1 LTDSGK
7 TFFGG
12 TAIPYLRRANAFH
25 GRSDDQDGNV
35 TDRFQKQRM
44 RMVDTQ
50 IRARGVSD
58 QRVLKAMEKI
68 PRHLF
73 VDEGL
78 MDQAYNDN
86 PLPIERRQTISQ
98 PSIVALMSEAMAL
111 TGREK
116 VLEIGTGSG
125 YQTAILAE
133 LAERVFSIER
143 IAVLAT
149 GARRVLDALNDYNV
163 AIRVGDGTYGWREES
178 PFDAIMV
185 TAGAPRIPRLL
196 IEQLA
201 VGGRLVVPVGSR
213 NSQALLRL
221 TRMSED
227 PEDLKQEDLGM
238 CRFVDLIGEHGWE
251 N

>member
-1 LTDSGK
+1 MK
-7 TFFGG
+7 
-12 TAIPYLRRANAFH
+12 
-25 GRSDDQDGNV
+25 
-35 TDRFQKQRM
+35 
-44 RMVDTQ
+44 MVDAQ
-50 IRARGVSD
+50 IRARGIAD

-78 MDQAYNDN
+78 IGQAYNDS
-86 PLPIERRQTISQ
+86 PLPIERQQTISQ
-98 PSIVALMSEAMAL
+98 PYIVALMSEAMAL

-133 LAERVFSIER
+133 LAERVLSIDR
-143 IAVLAT
+143 IAVLAN
-149 GARRVLDALNDYNV
+149 GARRILDALNYYNV

-178 PFDAIMV
+178 PFAAIVV
-185 TAGAPRIPRLL
+185 TAGAPRIPNLL
-196 IEQLA
+196 IEQL
-201 VGGRLVVPVGSR
+201 VIGGRLVIPVGSR
-213 NSQALLRL
+213 HSQILLKL
-221 TRMSED
+221 TRLSED
-227 PEDLKQEDLGM
+227 PNDLKREDLGG

>member
-1 LTDSGK
+1 
-7 TFFGG
+7 
-12 TAIPYLRRANAFH
+12 
-25 GRSDDQDGNV
+25 
-35 TDRFQKQRM
+35 
-44 RMVDTQ
+44 MVDTQ

-78 MDQAYNDN
+78 IDQAYNDN

-98 PSIVALMSEAMAL
+98 PYIVALMSAAMAL

-133 LAERVFSIER
+133 LAERVFSVER

-149 GARRVLDALNDYNV
+149 GARRVLDALNDYHV

-185 TAGAPRIPRLL
+185 TAGAPRIPRILM
-196 IEQLA
+196 EQLA
-201 VGGRLVVPVGSR
+201 VGGRLVLPVGSR
-213 NSQALLRL
+213 NAQVLLKL

-227 PEDLKQEDLGM
+227 PEDLKQEDLGG
-238 CRFVDLIGEHGWE
+238 CRFVDLIGEHGWG

>member
-1 LTDSGK
+1 
-7 TFFGG
+7 
-12 TAIPYLRRANAFH
+12 
-25 GRSDDQDGNV
+25 
-35 TDRFQKQRM
+35 
-44 RMVDTQ
+44 MVDTQ
-50 IRARGVSD
+50 IRMRGISD

-78 MDQAYNDN
+78 IDQAYNDN
-86 PLPIERRQTISQ
+86 PLPIESRQTSR
-98 PSIVALMSEAMAL
+98 PHIVALMSKRWPTDGESL
-111 TGREK
+111 K
-116 VLEIGTGSG
+116 STGSG
-125 YQTAILAE
+125 TNAILAE

-149 GARRVLDALNDYNV
+149 RARKVLDALKDYNV

-213 NSQALLRL
+213 NSQVLLKL

-227 PEDLKQEDLGM
+227 PEDLKQEDLGG
-238 CRFVDLIGEHGWE
+238 CRFVICSDTLMGNYERDALHRCFL
-251 N
+251 

>member
-1 LTDSGK
+1 
-7 TFFGG
+7 
-12 TAIPYLRRANAFH
+12 
-25 GRSDDQDGNV
+25 
-35 TDRFQKQRM
+35 
-44 RMVDTQ
+44 MVDSQ
-50 IRARGVSD
+50 IRVRGVSD

-98 PSIVALMSEAMAL
+98 PYIVALMSEAMAL

-125 YQTAILAE
+125 YQTAILAD

>member
-1 LTDSGK
+1 
-7 TFFGG
+7 
-12 TAIPYLRRANAFH
+12 
-25 GRSDDQDGNV
+25 
-35 TDRFQKQRM
+35 
-44 RMVDTQ
+44 MVDTQ
-50 IRARGVSD
+50 IRVRGISD
-58 QRVLKAMEKI
+58 QRVLTAMEKI

-78 MDQAYNDN
+78 IDQAYNDN
-86 PLPIERRQTISQ
+86 PLPIESRQTISQ
-98 PSIVALMSEAMAL
+98 PYIVALMSEAMAL

-143 IAVLAT
+143 IAALAT

-178 PFDAIMV
+178 PFEAIMV
-185 TAGAPRIPRLL
+185 TAGAPRIPKLL

-201 VGGRLVVPVGSR
+201 VGGRLVLPVGSR
-213 NSQALLRL
+213 NSQALLKL

-227 PEDLKQEDLGM
+227 PEDLKQEDLGG
-238 CRFVDLIGEHGWE
+238 CRFVDLIGEHGWG

>member
-1 LTDSGK
+1 
-7 TFFGG
+7 
-12 TAIPYLRRANAFH
+12 
-25 GRSDDQDGNV
+25 
-35 TDRFQKQRM
+35 
-44 RMVDTQ
+44 MVDTQ
-50 IRARGVSD
+50 IRVRGVSD
-58 QRVLKAMEKI
+58 QRVLTAMEKI

-78 MDQAYNDN
+78 IDQAYNDN
-86 PLPIERRQTISQ
+86 PLPIERQQTISQ
-98 PSIVALMSEAMAL
+98 PYIVALMSEALAL

-143 IAVLAT
+143 IAALAT
-149 GARRVLDALNDYNV
+149 GARRVLDVLNDYNV

-178 PFDAIMV
+178 PFEAIVV
-185 TAGAPRIPRLL
+185 TAGAPRIPKLL

-201 VGGRLVVPVGSR
+201 VGGRLVLPVGSR
-213 NSQALLRL
+213 NSQALLKL
-221 TRMSED
+221 TRLSED
-227 PEDLKQEDLGM
+227 PEDLKQEDLGG
-238 CRFVDLIGEHGWE
+238 CRFVDLIGEHGWA